1 MAIMLDWT
9 QSHPIGQAT
18 AKSPIYRVKTE
29 AIALTP
35 DLGVFLASDD
45 EHMGSGIFT
54 SEATGEIHE

>member
-1 MAIMLDWT
+1 MAIMLAWT
-9 QSHPIGQAT
+9 QSHPIGQAA

-45 EHMGSGIFT
+45 EYMGSGIF
-54 SEATGEIHE
+54 SSKH

>member
-45 EHMGSGIFT
+45 EHMGSGIF
-54 SEATGEIHE
+54 SSKH